1 MQIKEMKIFTGEV
14 NNKLDTADE
23 MKCSII
29 FELYRQSKTKSKK
42 RLKKRQN
49 RVSVIYRTL

>member
-1 MQIKEMKIFTGEV
+1 MEMKKNEKYKREIIKTYKNKIQIKEMKIFPGEV

-29 FELYRQSKTKSKK
+29 FELYW
-42 RLKKRQN
+42 
-49 RVSVIYRTL
+49 